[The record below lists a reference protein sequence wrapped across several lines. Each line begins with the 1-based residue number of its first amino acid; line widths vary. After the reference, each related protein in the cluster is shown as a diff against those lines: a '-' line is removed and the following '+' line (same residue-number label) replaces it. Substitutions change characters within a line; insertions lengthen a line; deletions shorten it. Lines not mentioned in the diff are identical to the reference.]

1 MDPLVQLQEENVRLR
16 KAVDEL
22 SILNELARVI
32 SSTMNLD
39 TVIDHVVKRSVRTA
53 QGQQGMITLVDE
65 EAPTEMKTLV
75 RAQNSTSNH
84 QQFHINQNILGW
96 MMINKKALLTNDL
109 ANDPRFTGVKG
120 DGDIRSLLCVPL
132 LVKNRLIGIL
142 AVFNKKDGA
151 GFTEDDKRLLSI
163 IAAQSGQIL
172 ENARLYESEKSLIS
186 MQEEVRLASNIQLE
200 LLPKKFPDIAGY
212 EIAGRSI
219 PAQMVGGDYFDF
231 IPMDGDRIAL
241 SLGDVSGKGLPA
253 SLLMANLQ
261 ATLRGQTLVNATAV
275 DVIVR
280 SNKLL
285 FESTSPEKFV
295 TLFYSILD
303 PMKHEL
309 VYCNAGHDHP
319 FLLSEGKEP
328 VRLPTGG
335 IVVSIM
341 EHFPFEEAAVQL
353 QPGDTVVVYSDGI
366 PEAMNAE
373 KELFGEERLT
383 EVLVKNHHLAPIDLI
398 DTIISAA
405 KSRPASRVI
414 V

>member
-1 MDPLVQLQEENVRLR
+1 
-16 KAVDEL
+16 
-22 SILNELARVI
+22 
-32 SSTMNLD
+32 
-39 TVIDHVVKRSVRTA
+39 
-53 QGQQGMITLVDE
+53 
-65 EAPTEMKTLV
+65 
-75 RAQNSTSNH
+75 
-84 QQFHINQNILGW
+84 
-96 MMINKKALLTNDL
+96 
-109 ANDPRFTGVKG
+109 
-120 DGDIRSLLCVPL
+120 
-132 LVKNRLIGIL
+132 
-142 AVFNKKDGA
+142 
-151 GFTEDDKRLLSI
+151 
-163 IAAQSGQIL
+163 
-172 ENARLYESEKSLIS
+172 
-186 MQEEVRLASNIQLE
+186 
-200 LLPKKFPDIAGY
+200 
-212 EIAGRSI
+212 
-219 PAQMVGGDYFDF
+219 
-231 IPMDGDRIAL
+231 
-241 SLGDVSGKGLPA
+241 
-253 SLLMANLQ
+253 
-261 ATLRGQTLVNATAV
+261 
-275 DVIVR
+275 VR

-373 KELFGEERLT
+373 KELYGEERLT

-405 KSRPASRVI
+405 KSFAGRTPQSDDMTII
-414 V
+414 VVKRKPLA